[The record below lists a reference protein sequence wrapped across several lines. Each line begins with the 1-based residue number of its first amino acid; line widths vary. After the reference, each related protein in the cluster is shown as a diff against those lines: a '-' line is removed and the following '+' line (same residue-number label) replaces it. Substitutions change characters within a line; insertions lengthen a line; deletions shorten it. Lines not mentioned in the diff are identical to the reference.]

1 MIGTKMGRNTVLL
14 SGEYRYSVDVKGRV
28 SIPFR
33 NRDEMGSFVV
43 VSKGIGEK
51 CLYVFPEHEWKK
63 IEDKISSFPISDAKA
78 REVAR
83 FFAGGACECEIDK
96 QGRIM
101 LPAYLRNYANIQKDV
116 VLIGA
121 VTRLEIW
128 DTEIWDEKLGA
139 DEEYFANIEED
150 MKDLGI

>member
-1 MIGTKMGRNTVLL
+1 MMCTKMGRCTVLL

-33 NRDEMGSFVV
+33 NRDEMGAFVV

-51 CLYVFPEHEWKK
+51 CLYVFPECEWKK
-63 IEDKISSFPISDAKA
+63 IEEKLSSFPISDAKA
-78 REVAR
+78 RAVAR

-96 QGRIM
+96 QGRIII
-101 LPAYLRNYANIQKDV
+101 PAYLRNYANIQKDV

-128 DTEIWDEKLGA
+128 NSDIWNEKLGEN
-139 DEEYFANIEED
+139 EEYFADIEED
-150 MKDLGI
+150 MKELGI